1 MDPYLNYIIVFIAI
15 TGALIL
21 AILLT
26 IVLIRL
32 YSFLTRKIFKSKAEE
47 WENAFLNY
55 LEGDLNLEETVRIFG
70 RGKNY
75 KWLWIFFYPYL
86 NLLSG
91 SDLEKTLTL
100 CHAIGLV
107 AYNKSKLQ
115 LGSVTKKASAAR
127 ALGSLRSREA
137 IPEMF
142 NFLQSKNPL
151 LVQAT
156 AQGLAR
162 PENLDTFDP
171 VARAL
176 ISNTNF
182 TFEGI
187 SEILS
192 GYGKEACSVIVEL
205 LKEKKAQRPRPDLSF
220 KSKITKNFHP
230 TDQLNSNA
238 LVSYYYVLIMI
249 DLLGY
254 FRYDRAVQLLHKML
268 DTADQETTVHI
279 LKSFKRMGTTPPNF
293 DIKLFLAHQYW
304 VVRSFA
310 AQLCSLAADINYIP
324 KLESLL
330 SDPHWW
336 VRYHA
341 AEALY
346 STGQEGLD
354 VLSRKAKESAGA
366 SAAISRYILERSVL

>member
-1 MDPYLNYIIVFIAI
+1 MDPYLKYIIVFIVI

-32 YSFLTRKIFKSKAEE
+32 SAFLNENKFRVKAEE

-55 LEGDLNLEETVRIFG
+55 LEGDYNLEESVRIFG
-70 RGKNY
+70 REKNY
-75 KWLWIFFYPYL
+75 NWIWIFFYPYL

-91 SDLEKTLTL
+91 SDLNKTLAL

-107 AYNKSKLQ
+107 AYNKSKLR
-115 LGSVTKKASAAR
+115 LGSVNEKASAAR

-156 AQGLAR
+156 AHGLAR
-162 PENLDTFDP
+162 PEYLDTFDP

-192 GYGKEACSVIVEL
+192 GYGKEVCAVIVEM
-205 LKEKKAQRPRPDLSF
+205 LKDKTAQRPQHDLAFNSRV
-220 KSKITKNFHP
+220 KKNFHL
-230 TDQLNSNA
+230 TDQVDPYSFVN
-238 LVSYYYVLIMI
+238 YYYVLIMI

-254 FRYDRAVQLLHKML
+254 FRYERAVQLLNNML
-268 DTADQETTVHI
+268 DTADAETTVHI
-279 LKSFKRMGTTPPNF
+279 LKSFKRMGTVPPNF
-293 DIKLFLAHQYW
+293 DIKLFLDHQYW

-310 AQLCSLAADINYIP
+310 AQLCSLAADVSYNP

-341 AEALY
+341 AEALR
-346 STGQEGLD
+346 STGREGLD
-354 VLSRKAKESAGA
+354 VLSRKADQSTGV